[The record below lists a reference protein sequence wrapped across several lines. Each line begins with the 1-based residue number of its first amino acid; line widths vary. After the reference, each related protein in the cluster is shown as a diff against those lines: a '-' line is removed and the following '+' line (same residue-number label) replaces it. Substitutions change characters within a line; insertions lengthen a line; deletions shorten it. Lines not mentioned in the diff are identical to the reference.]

1 MKKTALLC
9 CAVFSVFLLKG
20 QVPIEENQKLEE
32 ANGTLWY
39 ANPWIWIAGI
49 ALFLLIFIL
58 VLRKS
63 TLNKTKT

>member
-1 MKKTALLC
+1 MKKTALIVC
-9 CAVFSVFLLKG
+9 PVFSVFLLKA
-20 QVPIEENQKLEE
+20 QVTLEENQKLKE

-39 ANPWIWIAGI
+39 ANPWIWIAGV

-63 TLNKTKT
+63 TRNKTKT

>member
-1 MKKTALLC
+1 MKKTALL
-9 CAVFSVFLLKG
+9 VGSVLSCFLLKA
-20 QVPIEENQKLEE
+20 QVTLEENQKLKE

-63 TLNKTKT
+63 TRNKA

>member
-1 MKKTALLC
+1 MKKTALLVC
-9 CAVFSVFLLKG
+9 SVFSVFLLKS
-20 QVPIEENQKLEE
+20 QVTLEENQKLKE

-39 ANPWIWIAGI
+39 ANPWVWIAAV

-63 TLNKTKT
+63 TRNKTKT

>member
-1 MKKTALLC
+1 MKKTALIVC
-9 CAVFSVFLLKG
+9 PVFSVFLLKA
-20 QVPIEENQKLEE
+20 QITLEENQKLKE

-39 ANPWIWIAGI
+39 ANPWIWIAGV

-63 TLNKTKT
+63 TRNKTKT